1 MRAGVHMLAAPSET
15 EKSEWLEAIKEAIR
29 EDMLRRKKKKV
40 PGPPSVKH
48 VVKDDGSTAVK
59 ATRKG
64 ITYDPSSSGI
74 QHTIL

>member
-1 MRAGVHMLAAPSET
+1 MHDLPLSMRAGVHMLAAPSET

-48 VVKDDGSTAVK
+48 VVKDDGLTQL
-59 ATRKG
+59 
-64 ITYDPSSSGI
+64 Y
-74 QHTIL
+74 TIYPLTKFLLKS